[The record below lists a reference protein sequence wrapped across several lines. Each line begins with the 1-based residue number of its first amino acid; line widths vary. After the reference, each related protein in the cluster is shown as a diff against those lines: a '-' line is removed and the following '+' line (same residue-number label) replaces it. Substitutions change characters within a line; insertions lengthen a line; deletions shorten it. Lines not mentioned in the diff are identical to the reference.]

1 MCKEKKC
8 TNCIFFKSFD
18 ETSFSSEIIGY
29 CTRYFI
35 SSEKANNHISENIGC
50 DMWEAGENNRK
61 AEIKHIQ
68 KILGD
73 IQEKLAK
80 IAQILQEENNLE
92 N

>member
-8 TNCIFFKSFD
+8 TNCIFFKSYN
-18 ETSFSSEIIGY
+18 EASISSENIGF

-35 SSEKANNHISENIGC
+35 SSEKANNHISENTGC

-68 KILGD
+68 KMLRD
-73 IQEKLAK
+73 IQEKLAH
-80 IAQILQEENNLE
+80 IVQILQEENNLE